1 MPVLKRV
8 SADEAHAKATEKRK
22 DILRD
27 TAAGVSI
34 MKAAKAPA
42 SWNEEQRSARFV
54 MTTQQIDRYG
64 DIVVTAGGDL
74 TEFLRNPVG
83 LLFHNS
89 RSWPVAS
96 WANVEVLSRTR
107 PPRMEGD
114 FALLPEGGPVKE
126 VDECA
131 WMIANG
137 GIRACSIGFI
147 PDWDDIELIYDDDEG
162 WLTGFQFNK
171 WELTECSVCA
181 VPANAGALIKSAHG
195 DMNLAKE
202 LLEDV
207 LDNWVKTPEGLLLS
221 RADFEA
227 THKDI
232 TADRTH
238 FIVNKDLAPTVG
250 KFIER
255 DKATV
260 SAETEDEAR
269 EYVGAWV
276 VLDPAHPENKD
287 YPFDVLARSRGEV
300 IASFIVDDGPKKGVH
315 GLAVEFLTD
324 DWSGMFRGI
333 EASRFL
339 LAKKKIE
346 DADVQDEQSEKDI
359 NTVELTVDV
368 DTSSI
373 EKATEA
379 TGNLETTIDR
389 VEKRLDGLMLKI
401 SKFFGADRHK
411 DVETVL
417 ARVEPE
423 MEVEQEV
430 KSPPTEEDIES
441 ARAKAAAVR
450 ERLIQKGMIAA

>member
-1 MPVLKRV
+1 MPVFKRV

-27 TAAGVSI
+27 TTAGVSI

-42 SWNEEQRSARFV
+42 SWNPEARSARFV
-54 MTTQQIDRYG
+54 MTTQQLDRYG
-64 DIVVTAGGDL
+64 DIVVTAGGDM

-89 RSWPVAS
+89 RTWPVAS
-96 WANVEVLSRTR
+96 WTNVEVLSRTR

-114 FALLPEGGPVKE
+114 FSLLPEGGPVKE

-181 VPANAGALIKSAHG
+181 VPANAGALVKSAHG

-227 THKDI
+227 THKGVA
-232 TADRTH
+232 TERKH
-238 FIVNKDLAPTVG
+238 FIVDKDFVPTVG
-250 KFIER
+250 KFVER
-255 DKATV
+255 DQAAV
-260 SAETEDEAR
+260 SAATEEEAR

-276 VLDPAHPENKD
+276 VLDPAHPENKEA
-287 YPFDVLARSRGEV
+287 PFDILARAHGEV

-339 LAKKKIE
+339 LAKKQAEITDPTPE
-346 DADVQDEQSEKDI
+346 TTEKDLK
-359 NTVELTVDV
+359 VELTVDI

-373 EKATEA
+373 EKANEA
-379 TGNLETTIDR
+379 AGNFETTIER
-389 VEKRLDGLMLKI
+389 VEKRFDGLMVKI
-401 SKFFGADRHK
+401 SKFFSGDSQK
-411 DVETVL
+411 GVETAVD
-417 ARVEPE
+417 RVDPEIVIEP
-423 MEVEQEV
+423 EV
-430 KSPPTEEDIES
+430 KSPPTDEDIES
-441 ARAKAAAVR
+441 ARVKATAVR